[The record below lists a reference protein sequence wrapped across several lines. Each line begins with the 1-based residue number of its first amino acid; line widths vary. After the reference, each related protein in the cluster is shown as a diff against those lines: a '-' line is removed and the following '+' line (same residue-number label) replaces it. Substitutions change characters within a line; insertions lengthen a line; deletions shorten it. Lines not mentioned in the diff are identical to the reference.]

1 VGTDEGLAPGVDPPT
16 IPAGPVDDI
25 AAAAE
30 QRDLV
35 APSETIEA
43 PTIAPLTLP
52 AATPPPTP
60 ASAPTRPPRV
70 TETIG
75 GALDLALAA
84 SKGVRRVSLY
94 VGFVS
99 LALAGPTIVLL
110 LAVIR
115 DNGGF
120 EDVVGMLAGASGG
133 LDEST
138 AGALS
143 LLRFAAFFAAV
154 GIFAISI
161 EGQILAATVV
171 AGAATGR
178 SIGIRGGLRLSRV
191 VFWQVV
197 GAGILV
203 GLLDTIVSNATQAV
217 TLATTHSLNA
227 ATVLGI
233 LVAGIATMPFAFF
246 QSGIIMG
253 GVGAIEALRRSTRVA
268 RVRWRLALIV
278 ALAGTVISVIEV
290 FALGAGLD
298 LVLRVADA
306 AGLGLDKSLP
316 AAILTGLLIL
326 AFVVALGS
334 LIVTVAALVA
344 APQVYVF
351 VKLTGYSQGL
361 ARTEPPVGYAP
372 PTRIVTRAM
381 LTLIIL
387 AGLAAL
393 VGFLAR

>member
-1 VGTDEGLAPGVDPPT
+1 VATDEGLAPGLEPQALPAAVDPL
-16 IPAGPVDDI
+16 AV
-25 AAAAE
+25 AAE
-30 QRDLV
+30 QTAPV
-35 APSETIEA
+35 APSGPIEA
-43 PTIAPLTLP
+43 LPVALPVIAPLVTP
-52 AATPPPTP
+52 AAAP
-60 ASAPTRPPRV
+60 ARPPRV

-99 LALAGPTIVLL
+99 LALAGPAIVLL

-120 EDVVGMLAGASGG
+120 EEAIGMLAGATGG
-133 LDEST
+133 LDET
-138 AGALS
+138 DAGVLS
-143 LLRFAAFFAAV
+143 MLRFAAFFAAI

-171 AGAATGR
+171 GGAATGR

-191 VFWQVV
+191 VFWHVV

-203 GLLDTIVSNATQAV
+203 GLLDTIVSNATQAL
-217 TLATTHSLNA
+217 TYAMTNSLNA

-246 QSGIIMG
+246 QSGIILG

-268 RVRWRLALIV
+268 RARWRLALIV

-290 FALGAGLD
+290 FALSAGLD
-298 LVLRVADA
+298 LVLRIAGA

-316 AAILTGLLIL
+316 AAILSGVLIL

-351 VKLTGYSQGL
+351 VKMTGYSQGL
-361 ARTEPPVGYAP
+361 KRTEPPVGYP
-372 PTRIVTRAM
+372 PTTRIVTRAM
-381 LTLIIL
+381 VTLIIV

>member
-1 VGTDEGLAPGVDPPT
+1 
-16 IPAGPVDDI
+16 
-25 AAAAE
+25 
-30 QRDLV
+30 
-35 APSETIEA
+35 
-43 PTIAPLTLP
+43 
-52 AATPPPTP
+52 
-60 ASAPTRPPRV
+60 V

-84 SKGVRRVSLY
+84 SKSIRRVSLY

-99 LALAGPTIVLL
+99 LALAGPAIVLL
-110 LAVIR
+110 LVVIR

-120 EDVVGMLAGASGG
+120 EAALGMLGG
-133 LDEST
+133 PTGGFGSTGGFDESN
-138 AGALS
+138 AVVLS
-143 LLRFAAFFAAV
+143 MLWFAVIFASV

-171 AGAATGR
+171 GGAATGR

-191 VFWQVV
+191 VFWNVV

-203 GLLDTIVSNATQAV
+203 GLLDTIVSNATQAL
-217 TLATTHSLNA
+217 TFMTTNSLNA

-233 LVAGIATMPFAFF
+233 LVAALATMPFAFF
-246 QSGIIMG
+246 QSGIILG
-253 GVGAIEALRRSTRVA
+253 GVGATEALRRSTRIA
-268 RVRWRLALIV
+268 RARWRLALIV
-278 ALAGTVISVIEV
+278 ALAGTVISFIEV

-298 LVLRVADA
+298 LVLRFADA

-316 AAILTGLLIL
+316 AAILTGVLIL

-351 VKLTGYSQGL
+351 AKMTGYSQGL
-361 ARTEPPVGYAP
+361 NRTQPPAADAP
-372 PTRIVTRAM
+372 RTRIVTRPM
-381 LTLIIL
+381 LALIIL